1 MTDQDP
7 QDPNDRVKITIRLP
21 RALVT
26 RAKLHAMDSRED
38 LQDLVQRLLEEGLT
52 RKPPLKDPLLKAFL
66 RGETAKSRKRAASY
80 ATKRP
85 RGGR

>member
-1 MTDQDP
+1 LTDQET

-38 LQDLVQRLLEEGLT
+38 LQDLVLRLLEEGLART
-52 RKPPLKDPLLKAFL
+52 RALKDPLLKQFL
-66 RGETAKSRKRAASY
+66 RGEPAKTHKRAAS
-80 ATKRP
+80 AAKRP
-85 RGGR
+85 RRGRS